1 MFNVDENEWEI
12 YWIYIYIYIVHMLLL
27 RKVEIDPSRLLPQ
40 VPIEV
45 KEDLTLQVKLVRILD
60 RNEKELRNKKVSLA
74 KVL

>member
-1 MFNVDENEWEI
+1 V
-12 YWIYIYIYIVHMLLL
+12 LLL

-60 RNEKELRNKKVSLA
+60 RNEKELRNKKVPLA